1 MPYNVLIVE
10 DQMMPRQLLEL
21 FIAKSENYTL
31 AASIAN
37 AALAIK
43 FCRSQKIDLILMDVM
58 TEFGESG
65 LDASEQI
72 KKEFPNIRIVIVTSM
87 PEATWLDRARKIG
100 VDSFWDKEVESAPI
114 LDVMDRTMAGEHIY
128 PDSPPS
134 VKFGLVDST
143 DFTDREIEILRE
155 LQTGD
160 SNTEIAERLGIAP
173 ETVKTHIRSLLNKT
187 GFHTRTE
194 LAMEARDIG
203 FVIKEKRK
211 LSD

>member
-1 MPYNVLIVE
+1 MPYHVLIVE
-10 DQMMPRQLLEL
+10 DQMMPRQLLEI
-21 FIAKSENYTL
+21 FIGSSEHYTL
-31 AASIAN
+31 AASISN
-37 AALAIK
+37 AALAVR

-65 LDASEQI
+65 LDASEKI
-72 KKEFPNIRIVIVTSM
+72 KKEFPDIKIIIVTSM

-100 VDSFWDKEVESAPI
+100 VDSFWYKEVEGAPI

-134 VKFGLVDST
+134 VRIGLVDST
-143 DFTDREIEILRE
+143 EFTDREIDILRE

-160 SNTEIAERLGIAP
+160 SNTEIAGRLGISAD
-173 ETVKTHIRSLLNKT
+173 TVKFHIRSLLRKT

-194 LAMEARDIG
+194 LAIESRTLGI
-203 FVIKEKRK
+203 VIK
-211 LSD
+211 